1 MKVLK
6 CPMCGGN
13 LIPEAG
19 GKYGTCDY
27 CGSISPLPKTT
38 DEYQINL
45 FNRANHLRQA
55 NEFDKA
61 IVAYENLLGMDD
73 TDAEAHWGALLSRYG
88 IEYVDD
94 PAGGGK
100 LPTCHRLQTAPILQD
115 VDYKATLRYAPDDYT
130 RSLYEKQAQRIAE
143 IQKQILALSQKES
156 PYDIFI
162 CYKQST
168 SSGARTKDSVIAQDI
183 YKNLTA
189 EGYRTFFAEIS
200 LEDRVGEQYEP
211 IIFAALNS
219 SKVMLVIGTSSDNLN
234 AVWVKNEW
242 SRFLSLMKTDRS
254 KLLIPCYRDMSPY
267 DLPDEFSMLQAQD
280 IGKIAF
286 MQDLLRGIGK
296 VFNLEKTSGTSR
308 ELPHQSNTN
317 DSISALLKRGNMALE
332 DGDWSKA
339 DEFFEQILNQDAEF
353 APAYLGKFLVQQ
365 KRADLDAFVAYFLS
379 VSEKC
384 QTTQK
389 AACPPNSDWIK
400 KAELKYSNSN
410 YLTDTIES
418 LYSFDLCYISET
430 DSRKKQYEEAK
441 LWLHGNK
448 FLSRAYQ
455 FASGSVRE
463 SMDSALNKLYDALQE
478 RITKAESC
486 DRENET
492 EIKAK
497 YLAHLTETDAKVAR
511 MYEDAMEAG
520 RKQKRL
526 KRAVLI
532 TVVIIILTSNILYI
546 LLSHCEIW

>member
-1 MKVLK
+1 M
-6 CPMCGGN
+6 
-13 LIPEAG
+13 IA
-19 GKYGTCDY
+19 TC
-27 CGSISPLPKTT
+27 
-38 DEYQINL
+38 
-45 FNRANHLRQA
+45 
-55 NEFDKA
+55 
-61 IVAYENLLGMDD
+61 
-73 TDAEAHWGALLSRYG
+73 AEH
-88 IEYVDD
+88 
-94 PAGGGK
+94 
-100 LPTCHRLQTAPILQD
+100 
-115 VDYKATLRYAPDDYT
+115 
-130 RSLYEKQAQRIAE
+130 
-143 IQKQILALSQKES
+143 
-156 PYDIFI
+156 
-162 CYKQST
+162 
-168 SSGARTKDSVIAQDI
+168 
-183 YKNLTA
+183 
-189 EGYRTFFAEIS
+189 
-200 LEDRVGEQYEP
+200 
-211 IIFAALNS
+211 
-219 SKVMLVIGTSSDNLN
+219 LN

-254 KLLIPCYRDMSPY
+254 KVLIPCYRDMSPY

-296 VFNLEKTSGTSR
+296 VFNVERTSGTSK
-308 ELPHQSNTN
+308 ELPHQSNTS

-365 KRADLDAFVAYFLS
+365 KCADLDAFVTYRLS
-379 VSEKC
+379 VLEKC

-410 YLTDTIES
+410 YLSADTIES

-497 YLAHLTETDAKVAR
+497 YLAHLTETDAKVAQI
-511 MYEDAMEAG
+511 YEQEK
-520 RKQKRL
+520 RKLRNH
-526 KRAVLI
+526 
-532 TVVIIILTSNILYI
+532 VIIAMIVLVAAIGVTIYATVF
-546 LLSHCEIW
+546 